1 MSIRI
6 GILGYGNLGVIHT
19 TGEEGV
25 QQMRS
30 LLGLRD
36 LVTNVNIPNYGQIPN
51 LPLGAV
57 VETNAHFSA
66 DSVRPVF
73 AGPLPE
79 SIYPLVSRVCGIQEL
94 TVQAA
99 ASRDLD
105 LAFQAFCMDP
115 NMEIGLEDAKD
126 LFEAMIENTK
136 SYLTMYRR

>member
-1 MSIRI
+1 MTI
-6 GILGYGNLGVIHT
+6 NQ

-36 LVTNVNIPNYGQIPN
+36 LVTNVNIPNCGQIPN

-73 AGPLPE
+73 AGPVPQ
-79 SIYPLVSRVCGIQEL
+79 SVYPLVSRVCGIQ
-94 TVQAA
+94 
-99 ASRDLD
+99 
-105 LAFQAFCMDP
+105 
-115 NMEIGLEDAKD
+115 
-126 LFEAMIENTK
+126 
-136 SYLTMYRR
+136 